1 MYHRKYFVTG
11 DECPSDS
18 AFREHSL
25 EDRVVLTIDQQDEL
39 IQKTSLIYGKAREKK
54 THLKRKKEGHSSHD

>member
-54 THLKRKKEGHSSHD
+54 HI